1 MIPNRKLL
9 FLLAAVV
16 AGLGTGERA
25 EAQIRAS
32 LSMSKKE
39 YVAHESVVATVT
51 LTNDAGHDLL
61 IHTDGRTA
69 VDWLDFQVKNS
80 RGTSLSPQAPMNL
93 GAVTIPAGRS
103 ISKSIDLTGVYR
115 VTQVGRYRCTAVIR
129 LPGEGG
135 RFLTNTVPFTVT
147 LGRRLYSQRVGDPG
161 NGSAREYRLSIHSDS
176 RKSSL
181 YLHLI
186 DVRTGRTLQ
195 AFRMGDVISRKTP
208 KALVDRNNNLH
219 VLFLAAPNIYGHG
232 TVTPNGR
239 YGGAKYYKPAPGRTP
254 ALVTFQNGDVVI
266 SGGLLYDPKQAVQ
279 RRAQIRKLS
288 ERPRLTF
295 R

>member
-1 MIPNRKLL
+1 MIAHRKLL
-9 FLLAAVV
+9 LFVAVAAV
-16 AGLGTGERA
+16 LGAGERA
-25 EAQIRAS
+25 GAQLRAS

-39 YVAHESVVATVT
+39 FVAHEAVVATIT
-51 LTNDAGHDLL
+51 LINDAGHDLL

-80 RGTSLSPQAPMNL
+80 RGTSLSPQAPINL

-103 ISKSIDLTGVYR
+103 ISKSIDLTRVYR
-115 VTQVGRYRCTAVIR
+115 VTQVGRYRCAAVIR

-135 RFLTNTVPFTVT
+135 RFLTNAVPFTVT
-147 LGRRLYSQRVGDPG
+147 EGRRVYTQRVGDPKNG
-161 NGSAREYRLSIHSDS
+161 NAREYRLSIHSSS

-181 YLHLI
+181 YLHLVDI
-186 DVRTGRTLQ
+186 RTGRTLQ

-208 KALVDRNNNLH
+208 KALVDRHNNLH
-219 VLFLAAPNIYGHG
+219 VLFLAAPNVYGHG

-239 YGGAKYYKPAPGRTP
+239 YAGAEYYKPAPGRTP
-254 ALVTFQNGDVVI
+254 ALVTFENGDVVI
-266 SGGLLYDPKQAVQ
+266 AGGVSYDPKREGQ